1 MTEQHPR
8 TPASRLRAALESTAS
23 STRLRAALTA
33 GTSPQPDYV
42 DVLVER
48 SAVEPDFFVRDML
61 TWALTRHDPVS
72 AVDRLLPELRSPV
85 AQARS
90 QALHT
95 LSKIGDRRAWPSL
108 SSELLRDDDPEVAR
122 AAWRA
127 AAGLVPDGER
137 EALARELAS
146 QFGRGDRE
154 LQRSLSRAFAMLDD
168 AGAAVV
174 AEYTH
179 HADPAVRAHAI
190 ATARLIDDPDD
201 DFAAAVEEAQRIV
214 ALQASPTPV
223 ED

>member
-23 STRLRAALTA
+23 STRLQAALTA

-95 LSKIGDRRAWPSL
+95 LSKIGVNVIPR
-108 SSELLRDDDPEVAR
+108 
-122 AAWRA
+122 
-127 AAGLVPDGER
+127 LVV
-137 EALARELAS
+137 
-146 QFGRGDRE
+146 F
-154 LQRSLSRAFAMLDD
+154 QRPPNAD
-168 AGAAVV
+168 ATYHTLGFLGSIS
-174 AEYTH
+174 T
-179 HADPAVRAHAI
+179 
-190 ATARLIDDPDD
+190 
-201 DFAAAVEEAQRIV
+201 
-214 ALQASPTPV
+214 S
-223 ED
+223 